1 MRQGKASN
9 RTEDRARFV
18 HHRRSITLDLR
29 PLPAYAATAFMQRAT
44 STSPSIGE
52 YLIRRLYA
60 LGVRHVFGIPGDYVL
75 GFYDLLSKSK
85 LRLINTCDEQGAGF
99 AADAYARVRGLGVV
113 CVTYCVGGLKVT
125 NTTAEAFAEKSPV
138 VVISGAP
145 GMKEREKNPL
155 LHHKV
160 REFDTQKKVFEQL
173 TIASTVL
180 SDPQTAFQEIDRVLH
195 AALRFKRPVY
205 IELPRDLVSV
215 PGTSRYKTPAI
226 HERSDPRS
234 LREALAEAER
244 MINQARQPVILADVE
259 VHRFG
264 LQDQLLQLAHKTNIP
279 VAATVLGKSVIGENH
294 PFYLGVYEG
303 AMGRDDVRQYVES
316 SDCVIM
322 LGAFMTDINL
332 GIYTAH
338 LDPARSISA
347 TSEKLSIRYHTYEE
361 VRFKDFVGGLLRLR
375 LRRRKLGRI
384 PRPTQFTPNSALRTP
399 HSRKPLTV
407 RRLFERLNAFLSE
420 STVVVA
426 DVGDALFGAAD
437 LFIRERTEF
446 ISPAYYTSMGFAVP
460 ASVGAQL
467 ANPKLRPLVLVGD
480 GAFQMTGMELATSSR
495 YHLNP
500 VVVLLNNRGYG
511 TERHMQDGPYNDVWP
526 WQYHRLPEILGA
538 GRGFVVETEED
549 LDRALVEAE
558 KWTESFCLLE
568 VRLAPLDR
576 SPALDRLATRLAR
589 RL

>member
-1 MRQGKASN
+1 MK
-9 RTEDRARFV
+9 
-18 HHRRSITLDLR
+18 
-29 PLPAYAATAFMQRAT
+29 TA
-44 STSPSIGE
+44 PSIGE
-52 YLIRRLYA
+52 YLIQQLYA
-60 LGVRHVFGIPGDYVL
+60 HGVRHVFGIPGDYVL
-75 GFYDLLSKSK
+75 GFYDQLYRSK

-99 AADAYARVRGLGVV
+99 AADAYARVRGLGAL

-180 SDPQTAFQEIDRVLH
+180 GDPQTAFQEIDRVLN

-205 IELPRDLVSV
+205 IELPRDQVLV
-215 PGTSRYKTPAI
+215 PGIPHHKTAELNEP
-226 HERSDPRS
+226 SDRKS
-234 LREALAEAER
+234 LREALAEAQQ
-244 MINQARQPVILADVE
+244 MINAARRPVILADVE

-264 LQDQLLQLAHKTNIP
+264 LQDQLIELARKTNIP

-294 PFYLGVYEG
+294 PFYLGIYEG
-303 AMGRDDVRQYVES
+303 AMGRDDVRQHVEG
-316 SDCVIM
+316 SDCLIM

-332 GIYTAH
+332 GIYTAR
-338 LDPARSISA
+338 LDPGRSIYA
-347 TSEKLSIRYHTYEE
+347 TSEKLSIRYHSYEA
-361 VRFKDFVGGLLRLR
+361 VRFEDFMRGLLRLD
-375 LRRRKLGRI
+375 LRRRKPARI
-384 PRPTQFTPNSALRTP
+384 HLPVQFTAPSARRVG
-399 HSRKPLTV
+399 HSRKAITV
-407 RRLFERLNAFLSE
+407 RGLFHRLNAFLSDN
-420 STVVVA
+420 TVVVA

-446 ISPAYYTSMGFAVP
+446 LSPAYYTSMGFAVP

-480 GAFQMTGMELATSSR
+480 GAFQMTGMELSTVAR
-495 YHLNP
+495 YGLNP
-500 VVVLLNNRGYG
+500 VVVLLNNHGYG
-511 TERHMQDGPYNDVWP
+511 TERHMQDGPYNDLWP

-549 LDRALVEAE
+549 LDRALTEAQR
-558 KWTESFCLLE
+558 WTQSFCLLE

-576 SPALDRLATRLAR
+576 SPALDRLASRLGR

>member
-1 MRQGKASN
+1 MK
-9 RTEDRARFV
+9 
-18 HHRRSITLDLR
+18 
-29 PLPAYAATAFMQRAT
+29 QRAPA
-44 STSPSIGE
+44 SSPSIGE
-52 YLIRRLYA
+52 YLIQRLYA
-60 LGVRHVFGIPGDYVL
+60 HGVRHVFGIPGDYVL
-75 GFYDLLSKSK
+75 GFYDQLAHSK

-99 AADAYARVRGLGVV
+99 AADAYARVRGLGAV
-113 CVTYCVGGLKVT
+113 CVTYCVGGLKLT

-138 VVISGAP
+138 VIISGAP

-215 PGTSRYKTPAI
+215 PGRRHHKTPEI
-226 HERSDPRS
+226 HERSDRKS
-234 LREALAEAER
+234 LREALAEAEQ
-244 MINQARQPVILADVE
+244 MINRARQPVILADVE
-259 VHRFG
+259 VHRFN
-264 LQDQLLQLAHKTNIP
+264 LQDQLLRLARKTNIP
-279 VAATVLGKSVIGENH
+279 VAATVLGKSVIGEQH
-294 PFYLGVYEG
+294 PFYLGIYEG

-316 SDCVIM
+316 SDCVIL

-332 GIYTAH
+332 GIYTAR

-347 TSEKLSIRYHTYEE
+347 TSEKLSIRYHSYEE
-361 VRFKDFVGGLLRLR
+361 VRFKDFLGGLLRLR
-375 LRRRKLGRI
+375 LRRRKPGKL
-384 PRPTQFTPNSALRTP
+384 PRPLQITPPSTP
-399 HSRKPLTV
+399 RKPPSPRALTV
-407 RRLFERLNAFLSE
+407 RHLFARLNAYLSKR
-420 STVVVA
+420 TVVVA
-426 DVGDALFGAAD
+426 DVGDAMFGATD
-437 LFIRERTEF
+437 LFIRQRTEF

-480 GAFQMTGMELATSSR
+480 GAFQMTGMELATVAR
-495 YHLNP
+495 YGLNP

-538 GRGFVVETEED
+538 GRGFVVETDQD
-549 LDRALVEAE
+549 LDRALGEAE
-558 KWTESFCLLE
+558 RWTKGFCLLE

-576 SPALDRLATRLAR
+576 SPALDRLASRLAR
-589 RL
+589 RI

>member
-1 MRQGKASN
+1 MK
-9 RTEDRARFV
+9 
-18 HHRRSITLDLR
+18 
-29 PLPAYAATAFMQRAT
+29 TA
-44 STSPSIGE
+44 PSIGE
-52 YLIRRLYA
+52 YLIERLHA
-60 LGVRHVFGIPGDYVL
+60 HGVRHVFGIPGDYVL
-75 GFYDLLSKSK
+75 GFYDQLSKSK

-99 AADAYARVRGLGVV
+99 AADAYARVRGLGAV
-113 CVTYCVGGLKVT
+113 CVTYCVGGLKLT

-205 IELPRDLVSV
+205 IELPRDLVAV
-215 PGTSRYKTPAI
+215 PGIPHHKTAEI
-226 HERSDPRS
+226 HERSDSRS
-234 LREALAEAER
+234 LREALAEAEQ
-244 MINQARQPVILADVE
+244 MINAARQPVILADVE

-264 LQDQLLQLAHKTNIP
+264 LQDQLLKLAHKTNIP
-279 VAATVLGKSVIGENH
+279 VAATVLGKSVIGEHH

-303 AMGRDDVRQYVES
+303 AMGRDDVRHYVES
-316 SDCVIM
+316 SDCVIL
-322 LGAFMTDINL
+322 LGAFLTDINL
-332 GIYTAH
+332 GIYTAR
-338 LDPARSISA
+338 LDPARSIYA

-361 VRFKDFVGGLLRLR
+361 VRFKDFIRGLLGLR
-375 LRRRKLGRI
+375 LRRRKLGKI
-384 PRPTQFTPNSALRTP
+384 PRPPQIIPHCALRTP
-399 HSRKPLTV
+399 HSSKALTV
-407 RRLFERLNAFLSE
+407 RHLFERLNAFLSD

-460 ASVGAQL
+460 ASIGAQL

-480 GAFQMTGMELATSSR
+480 GAFQMTGMELATVAR

-538 GRGFVVETEED
+538 GRGFVVETEQE
-549 LDRALVEAE
+549 LDRALGEAE
-558 KWTESFCLLE
+558 RWTESFCLLE